1 MMHVVQ
7 GEDCP
12 GHLNLRCCSRELQR
26 KEQQRQER
34 TGLRA
39 LSSLGLTPGTS
50 LMALIQQSLAFYI
63 CRRLE
68 SERWQHV
75 QWELSGANVQVDSLL
90 SVRL

>member
-1 MMHVVQ
+1 MSW
-7 GEDCP
+7 
-12 GHLNLRCCSRELQR
+12 LKLRYLCRERRR
-26 KEQQRQER
+26 KEQQKQER
-34 TGLRA
+34 TGLKA

-75 QWELSGANVQVDSLL
+75 QWELSGANVQVGVLL
-90 SVRL
+90 SGHV